1 MIAAI
6 NVVIVVFLVGCA
18 LAVAGSR
25 RLVSAIVVFA
35 AYSTAMSVLW
45 LLLLAPDVAMT
56 EAAIGVGVNTVMFVA
71 VMSQIQGD
79 QIEGKRT

>member
-1 MIAAI
+1 MIPI
-6 NVVIVVFLVGCA
+6 FNVILVIFLVGCA

-25 RLVSAIVVFA
+25 DLMSAIVLFS
-35 AYSTAMSVLW
+35 AYSAVMSVLW

-71 VMSQIQGD
+71 VVSRTRRGD
-79 QIEGKRT
+79 A